1 MCSCSIRILHL
12 THPINFKPLILS
24 CYLPGEKLRELL
36 HEEGSM
42 EMVNLRIDRS
52 IFKNLKK
59 TYRVGGTRRVPWNS
73 FLVGMC
79 TWTEY
84 SQNIDWLILNCF
96 FSYIIIYHPLRTM
109 VGNAIKWAK
118 ANGCCRV
125 NPVHGAEE
133 YRVSTFEAFSH
144 KEINRT
150 RSTAS
155 AEVELQDN

>member
-24 CYLPGEKLRELL
+24 CYFPGGKLRELL
-36 HEEGSM
+36 LEEGSV
-42 EMVNLRIDRS
+42 EMVNLRIEREHLQESQEDLQGGWHTEGSLKFIPGWDVHLDWILSKYRS
-52 IFKNLKK
+52 ID
-59 TYRVGGTRRVPWNS
+59 V
-73 FLVGMC
+73 
-79 TWTEY
+79 
-84 SQNIDWLILNCF
+84 NC
-96 FSYIIIYHPLRTM
+96 FSYISYHPLRTM
-109 VGNAIKWAK
+109 VGNAIEWAK
-118 ANGCCRV
+118 MNGCCRV

-144 KEINRT
+144 REINRT